1 MPLPL
6 KGKGPLSPPLHKE
19 CITVHQAKTP
29 KHTPLIITDQYFYIK
44 YARQMTINSQVSL
57 KLSEIS
63 YTISNILTVQIL
75 NNESHKLLQDL
86 ENRENRLRSKT
97 FKEITSCL
105 RN

>member
-1 MPLPL
+1 
-6 KGKGPLSPPLHKE
+6 
-19 CITVHQAKTP
+19 
-29 KHTPLIITDQYFYIK
+29 
-44 YARQMTINSQVSL
+44 MTINSQVSL

-63 YTISNILTVQIL
+63 YTISNILIVQIL

-86 ENRENRLRSKT
+86 ENGENRLRSKT